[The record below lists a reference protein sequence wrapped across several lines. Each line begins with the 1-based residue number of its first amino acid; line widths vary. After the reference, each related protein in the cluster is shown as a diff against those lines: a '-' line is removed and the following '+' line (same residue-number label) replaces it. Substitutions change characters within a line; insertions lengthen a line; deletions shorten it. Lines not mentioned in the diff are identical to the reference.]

1 MTVVQ
6 TKAALRWLLSAML
19 IVGLFGS
26 PAAMAQDDGQDQA
39 ASLEVIQAELEILRQ
54 SLASLRERV
63 MAANPSLQARQS
75 SLQDQ
80 IMSLM
85 RDDGIQPRKE
95 IRRLQDMARQL
106 REDPLDETQRAEL
119 LQTYQQSREAL
130 LQARSSAMNDEDVV
144 REQTRLQD
152 DLVAAMT
159 AENAE
164 VPAMIERFETLRSQL
179 AAAMRR
185 TGAPGN
191 AR

>member
-1 MTVVQ
+1 MIFVH
-6 TKAALRWLLSAML
+6 TKAVSRWLVS
-19 IVGLFGS
+19 GLLVLGLLGS
-26 PAAMAQDDGQDQA
+26 PAAIAQGQGQA
-39 ASLEVIQAELEILRQ
+39 TSFEVMQAELEVLRQ
-54 SLASLRERV
+54 SLSSLRERV
-63 MAANPSLQARQS
+63 MAANPSLQSRQR

-80 IMSLM
+80 MMSLM
-85 RDDGIQPRKE
+85 RDEGIQPRKE

-106 REDPLDETQRAEL
+106 REDELDETQRAEL
-119 LQTYQQSREAL
+119 LQTYQQSRETL

-164 VPAMIERFETLRSQL
+164 VPAMIERFETLRGEL
-179 AAAMRR
+179 AAAMRNA
-185 TGAPGN
+185 GSPDN